1 MVTMAKWVIGFHVFF
16 GRGYFL
22 YRCCLLYIQVL
33 KAVSFDLLRADKSPA
48 GTALRWSAKWK
59 NKWKKYFQTNPIAH
73 ILAMMSFGASLGA
86 TVYFIIITEKGCS
99 VSSPPLSK
107 INQEQLYIYIYIS
120 SSGTINIVCNIW
132 TWTGWWPLG
141 NFPI

>member
-1 MVTMAKWVIGFHVFF
+1 MVTMAKWVIGFHDFF

-73 ILAMMSFGASLGA
+73 ILAMISFGASLGA
-86 TVYFIIITEKGCS
+86 TVYFIINHQKRLFSELTPS
-99 VSSPPLSK
+99 VK
-107 INQEQLYIYIYIS
+107 NQPGTIIYIYIS
-120 SSGTINIVCNIW
+120 SSGTINIVCNI
-132 TWTGWWPLG
+132 
-141 NFPI
+141 